1 MMTNTTPWGWKYMVN
16 WLARRDHVVPVIQ
29 TTGSKVYQKLK
40 R

>member
-1 MMTNTTPWGWKYMVN
+1 MMTNTQAFGWVYMVN
-16 WLARRDHVVPVIQ
+16 WLARREHVVPVIQ